1 MYEMSTL
8 ERPFD
13 ATLMHQLVFKI
24 VHGELPEMPT
34 GYRPELAQLLTSI
47 MQKDPAKRP
56 TATEILSHKFFQG
69 SKTPNSAPE
78 VLVTYWVRYFVR
90 CCAIMLCHILLTNML
105 VFFAL
110 VGVLK
115 FLTP

>member
-34 GYRPELAQLLTSI
+34 GYRPELAQLLTSV

-56 TATEILSHKFFQG
+56 TATDILSHKFFQD
-69 SKTPNSAPE
+69 SKAPTVAPE
-78 VLVTYWVRYFVR
+78 VLVTSGQIFVR
-90 CCAIMLCHILLTNML
+90 CCAIMLCNILLANML
-105 VFFAL
+105 VFLCFS
-110 VGVLK
+110 K
-115 FLTP
+115 CS